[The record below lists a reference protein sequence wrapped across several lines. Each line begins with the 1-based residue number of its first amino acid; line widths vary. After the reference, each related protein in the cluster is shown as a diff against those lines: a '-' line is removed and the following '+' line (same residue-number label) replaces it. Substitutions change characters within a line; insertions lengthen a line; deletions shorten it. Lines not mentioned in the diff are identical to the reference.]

1 MYEIILYNKGKRV
14 RKIAKYVKYG
24 NAIRKYD
31 TMLKTNN
38 VFFPK
43 EKLWDGR
50 KTDYE
55 LVLTAPAQ
63 NSGKK
68 FIRNEFGAM
77 VKVKPKGNFV
87 IKKINKYAIE
97 DVFKDRITGKKY
109 TFKTFIKELLKNQ
122 GLTYVLLVISNKIV
136 IERFENEDLNVL
148 ILKNQDASYL
158 LSETIKTFNLTNNV
172 NNFIYFQDP
181 SLDTKLRIY
190 DRLEEEFNISR
201 DYMQKVSTH

>member
-1 MYEIILYNKGKRV
+1 MYEIILYNNGKRV
-14 RKIAKYVKYG
+14 RKINKYVRYG
-24 NAIRKYD
+24 NAIKKYD
-31 TMLKTNN
+31 SLLKSNN

-55 LVLTAPAQ
+55 LVLIAPEK
-63 NSGKK
+63 NSGKQ

-77 VKVKPKGNFV
+77 VKIKPKGKFV

-97 DVFKDRITGKKY
+97 DTFKDRITGKKY
-109 TFKTFIKELLKNQ
+109 TFRTLIKELLKNQ
-122 GLTYVLLVISNKIV
+122 GLTYVVLVISNKIV
-136 IERFENEDLNVL
+136 IERFENDDLNVL

-158 LSETIKTFNLTNNV
+158 LSEIIKTFNSTNNV
-172 NNFIYFQDP
+172 NNFIYFQEP

-190 DRLEEEFNISR
+190 DRLEDEFNISR

>member
-1 MYEIILYNKGKRV
+1 MYEIVLYNNGKRV
-14 RKIAKYVKYG
+14 KTIKKYVRYS

-31 TMLKTNN
+31 FLLNTNK

-55 LVLTAPAQ
+55 LVLTAPAE
-63 NSGKK
+63 NSGKE
-68 FIRNEFGAM
+68 FIRNELGAL
-77 VKVKPKGNFV
+77 VKIKTKGNFV
-87 IKKINKYAIE
+87 IKKINKYSIE
-97 DVFKDRITGKKY
+97 DVFKDRITHKKY
-109 TFKTFIKELLKNQ
+109 TFKTLIKELLKKQ
-122 GLTYVLLVISNKIV
+122 GITYVLLVISNKVV
-136 IERFENEDLNVL
+136 IERFENEDLNVF
-148 ILKNQDASYL
+148 ILKNQDAAYS
-158 LSETIKTFNLTNNV
+158 LSEIIKTFNLTNGV